1 MAPQSSSMWRIDEP
15 ITFGQLETGKHTKKQ
30 TNTRLRS
37 IIYRSQSMIIGP
49 TWLRNPPRY
58 CHAAKWIRRSLF
70 LFYDATYKRA
80 TSTKKR
86 KWKNST
92 WTSGATTH
100 GRVCVC
106 VTFCVTLAWIRCV
119 FFPDITNEYPVA
131 ELIDG
136 RRTRPGRGGCVA
148 HWVPNVIKKR
158 KTRFPCFVW
167 VFLPRFPWNFSGRAW
182 LDFSF
187 LHRNKWKWY
196 HPPKK
201 EFKFSCKEINI
212 DQRKMATFHMRDV
225 VNHKMI
231 CKKNT
236 KIIATRIRLKENE
249 PIESSNRIT

>member
-92 WTSGATTH
+92 WTSAATTH

-148 HWVPNVIKKR
+148 HWVPNVIKKE
-158 KTRFPCFVW
+158 KP
-167 VFLPRFPWNFSGRAW
+167 VFHVLFGFFFAALSM
-182 LDFSF
+182 
-187 LHRNKWKWY
+187 
-196 HPPKK
+196 
-201 EFKFSCKEINI
+201 EFFGPSLTGFFFFTSK
-212 DQRKMATFHMRDV
+212 QM
-225 VNHKMI
+225 KMI
-231 CKKNT
+231 
-236 KIIATRIRLKENE
+236 
-249 PIESSNRIT
+249 SSTQKGIQIQL

>member
-106 VTFCVTLAWIRCV
+106 VCVCVLLFAWHWHEFGV
-119 FFPDITNEYPVA
+119 FFFSRYYKRIS
-131 ELIDG
+131 G
-136 RRTRPGRGGCVA
+136 RRTNWWPTNPTRTRWMCGSLSPEC
-148 HWVPNVIKKR
+148 HKK
-158 KTRFPCFVW
+158 KKNP
-167 VFLPRFPWNFSGRAW
+167 FSMFCLGFFAA
-182 LDFSF
+182 LSM
-187 LHRNKWKWY
+187 
-196 HPPKK
+196 
-201 EFKFSCKEINI
+201 EFFGPSLTGFFFFTSK
-212 DQRKMATFHMRDV
+212 QM
-225 VNHKMI
+225 KMI
-231 CKKNT
+231 
-236 KIIATRIRLKENE
+236 
-249 PIESSNRIT
+249 SSTQKGIQIQL